1 MIPIILSAKPARI
14 ISGIENLFAPKT
26 IAFGGVATG
35 SIKAQLAAR
44 TTGMVRETG
53 STPIDIATAPTTGKN
68 VLVVATL
75 DVISVRNI
83 INVATQSTN
92 TIGGTDCSTVKP
104 SPIHSPNP
112 DEPI

>member
-53 STPIDIATAPTTGKN
+53 STPIDTATAPTTGKN
-68 VLVVATL
+68 VRFYRLLAQLQYQLVCYL
-75 DVISVRNI
+75 FL
-83 INVATQSTN
+83 
-92 TIGGTDCSTVKP
+92 
-104 SPIHSPNP
+104 
-112 DEPI
+112 

>member
-35 SIKAQLAAR
+35 SMKAQLAAR

-53 STPIDIATAPTTGKN
+53 STPIDTATAPTTGKN

-75 DVISVRNI
+75 DVISVRKKNI
-83 INVATQSTN
+83 SIYNRNSIFVCYNVATPSSWSKRTN
-92 TIGGTDCSTVKP
+92 WSY
-104 SPIHSPNP
+104 S
-112 DEPI
+112 